1 MPWEKPAKEKRRR
14 ESSSTDTEAE
24 DGSILGALRK
34 TQIRLELGFA
44 KMESNLNVVKQ
55 ELRVMKKTLKEM
67 ETSLENVGFIEWNE
81 LKQKNIE
88 AQVNSL
94 TFQKQQDGRRD
105 QEPESSGYRLNWKTT
120 LEGIIYDF
128 TKGGTE
134 KTQNKSS
141 KDIFPGYSS
150 S

>member
-141 KDIFPGYSS
+141 KDTFPGYSS

>member
-55 ELRVMKKTLKEM
+55 ELRVMRKTLKEM

-141 KDIFPGYSS
+141 KDTFPGYSS

>member
-24 DGSILGALRK
+24 DGSILGALTK

-141 KDIFPGYSS
+141 KDTFPGYSS

>member
-1 MPWEKPAKEKRRR
+1 MPWEKPAKEKRWR

-81 LKQKNIE
+81 LKQKKHW
-88 AQVNSL
+88 S
-94 TFQKQQDGRRD
+94 TG
-105 QEPESSGYRLNWKTT
+105 
-120 LEGIIYDF
+120 
-128 TKGGTE
+128 
-134 KTQNKSS
+134 
-141 KDIFPGYSS
+141 
-150 S
+150 